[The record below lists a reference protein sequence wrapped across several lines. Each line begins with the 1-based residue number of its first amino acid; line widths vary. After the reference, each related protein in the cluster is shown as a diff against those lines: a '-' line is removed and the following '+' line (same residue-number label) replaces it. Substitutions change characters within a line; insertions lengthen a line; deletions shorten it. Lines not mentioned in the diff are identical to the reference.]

1 MRMPP
6 YMRDSDQNSLSITY
20 RQYHALMDLIDRI
33 AAAPPKTALKAAKVR
48 AAAPAAAPGDLTP
61 EDVRKQRIAA
71 RARLKREGPIT
82 RRVDDFTKRRDER

>member
-1 MRMPP
+1 
-6 YMRDSDQNSLSITY
+6 
-20 RQYHALMDLIDRI
+20 
-33 AAAPPKTALKAAKVR
+33 VR